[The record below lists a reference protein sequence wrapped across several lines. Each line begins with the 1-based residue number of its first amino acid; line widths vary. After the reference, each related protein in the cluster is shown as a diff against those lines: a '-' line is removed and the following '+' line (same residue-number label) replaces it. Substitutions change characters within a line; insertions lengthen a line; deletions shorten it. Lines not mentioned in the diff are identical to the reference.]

1 MVKEFIKQNVDRNL
15 PYTFMPPDSENEY
28 FELAA
33 ISDVIERYMLR
44 PLVAMGGGK
53 RIRNEE
59 VNTSLKYKNVNT
71 SLRKHHVKKHN
82 NTKTKAIKTVPK
94 HKTIKKYKKKYSNNN
109 TIKRGNRYNG

>member
-1 MVKEFIKQNVDRNL
+1 MIIAQ
-15 PYTFMPPDSENEY
+15 
-28 FELAA
+28 
-33 ISDVIERYMLR
+33 
-44 PLVAMGGGK
+44 GGGK

-59 VNTSLKYKNVNT
+59 VNTTLKYKNVNT

-82 NTKTKAIKTVPK
+82 NTKTKAIKNVPK